1 MWTRSPIYLFASCF
15 LRRDA
20 STAPTFSQ
28 RSFPPLSLSI
38 PPPFVS
44 PFSNDARFR
53 TSAFPHLETFLEY
66 FKLLLVLTHIFE
78 RKYFSRIVFNNIG
91 REKNKQFKKR
101 ILIKK
106 IYIYEYKEINIYSC
120 HLIIFLVENFSTKIN
135 SNSSIPSN
143 VEKKERKKFLLN
155 FYLCFW
161 PLGSLYAML
170 HFLSSSPFAVPLP
183 PCRKCILARLLAAAW
198 NADGETHK
206 TTIHLHPAPPFFS
219 PLRHSSVSSQNLS
232 LLASPSALWPFT
244 RVFELVFGSYLLRY
258 ATPVSSRSFA
268 RLDPVK
274 VFPRQRYGNTV
285 EESKIIGPVSL
296 FITREK
302 FLWNVR
308 GN

>member
-1 MWTRSPIYLFASCF
+1 MEPFQEAPSFSSSPTPRPPLSLVWRSLTSLFVAMWTRSPIYLFASCF

-120 HLIIFLVENFSTKIN
+120 HLESFELFFIRGKFFDENKFKFFHPIECRKKRKKEIPIEFLPLFLAPRFLVRHAAFSI
-135 SNSSIPSN
+135 
-143 VEKKERKKFLLN
+143 
-155 FYLCFW
+155 
-161 PLGSLYAML
+161 
-170 HFLSSSPFAVPLP
+170 
-183 PCRKCILARLLAAAW
+183 
-198 NADGETHK
+198 
-206 TTIHLHPAPPFFS
+206 FF
-219 PLRHSSVSSQNLS
+219 PLRRLS
-232 LLASPSALWPFT
+232 APMPQMYTCEVVGCSMEC
-244 RVFELVFGSYLLRY
+244 R
-258 ATPVSSRSFA
+258 
-268 RLDPVK
+268 
-274 VFPRQRYGNTV
+274 
-285 EESKIIGPVSL
+285 
-296 FITREK
+296 
-302 FLWNVR
+302 R
-308 GN
+308 GDS

>member
-1 MWTRSPIYLFASCF
+1 MP
-15 LRRDA
+15 
-20 STAPTFSQ
+20 
-28 RSFPPLSLSI
+28 
-38 PPPFVS
+38 
-44 PFSNDARFR
+44 
-53 TSAFPHLETFLEY
+53 
-66 FKLLLVLTHIFE
+66 
-78 RKYFSRIVFNNIG
+78 SRIV
-91 REKNKQFKKR
+91 R
-101 ILIKK
+101 
-106 IYIYEYKEINIYSC
+106 
-120 HLIIFLVENFSTKIN
+120 IIFLVEN

-161 PLGSLYAML
+161 PLGSLYALL
-170 HFLSSSPFAVPLP
+170 HFLSSSPFFTVSLP

-219 PLRHSSVSSQNLS
+219 PLRRSSVYSQNLS